1 MGRPH
6 SVYQFST
13 PFPCCGRISSFIPI
27 IRNSDKEVDAKSGED
42 AQELNQDDAKKNLP
56 KKLTALERTAAE
68 GEALLKE
75 MGYKEDGEDQGRR
88 RTRSGGRGLPVSSP
102 PAKKE
107 KKAAATTGTGR
118 RGRPPKKVA
127 NKISKD
133 AEEPEKKEKESE
145 RTESPEAETKAATES
160 EKTEEAKD
168 EETVEKEEENHTDEK
183 KSKTPEDTKTVSE

>member
-1 MGRPH
+1 MG
-6 SVYQFST
+6 T
-13 PFPCCGRISSFIPI
+13 PSSAP
-27 IRNSDKEVDAKSGED
+27 IRNNDSPTWGPQCLPVQYTVSLLWSHFFLYSNYSQCLTKKSMPRVE
-42 AQELNQDDAKKNLP
+42 KTPKSSIRMMPKRICP

-68 GEALLKE
+68 GEALQKE

-145 RTESPEAETKAATES
+145 RTESPEA
-160 EKTEEAKD
+160 
-168 EETVEKEEENHTDEK
+168 V
-183 KSKTPEDTKTVSE
+183 